1 MDRISFAEYVLD
13 ETVFSGSL
21 VSVSAKGE
29 TREMN
34 RLYMSEWSGEVSSAR
49 SKLDSKFVYSFL
61 TCSTR
66 ILIRFH
72 FSLSNFLTSNCHL
85 WFLKNERN
93 DLSQVRPLETML
105 KWSMSPFE
113 NRSTFKTLDN
123 RIGFP

>member
-105 KWSMSPFE
+105 KWSMSPF
-113 NRSTFKTLDN
+113 
-123 RIGFP
+123 